1 MANGEF
7 DGDVIA
13 RKGDAA
19 AEARLGDLAGLI
31 TGNPAMRGVLIGG
44 LTGGFVWGVRPE
56 GAPGAGPGKE
66 LRLYD
71 LANRSVAGPDVLRVV
86 WDTARARY
94 VIAPGTNGQQ
104 AELGERDFTRRFL
117 NVYSQEGDF
126 TNGVRERSRSTRIDE
141 FTTPAFNAG
150 EFTAVGGGNGW
161 TVASAN
167 VSAFQY
173 ARAGRR
179 MLFSFR
185 VADTTV
191 VGAPMELNVLLPANV
206 TAAEDAEN
214 TIRILN
220 GGAAGYA
227 HCRVSANRNVL
238 RLFAGAGENVAWTT
252 RAGVLGQISFETTN

>member
-13 RKGDAA
+13 RKADAA
-19 AEARLGDLAGLI
+19 AEARLGDLAGLVP
-31 TGNPAMRGVLIGG
+31 GNPAMNGVLVGG

-94 VIAPGTNGQQ
+94 VIAPGTLGQQ

-126 TNGVRERSRSTRIDE
+126 ANGVRERSRSARIDE

-150 EFTAVGGGNGW
+150 DFTAVGGGSAW
-161 TVASAN
+161 TVAAAN

-173 ARAGRR
+173 SRSGRR
-179 MLFSFR
+179 MFFSFR
-185 VADTTV
+185 VSGTTV
-191 VGAPMELNVLLPANV
+191 AGTPNELNILLPGNV

-214 TIRILN
+214 TIRIVN

-227 HCRVSANRNVL
+227 HCRVIANGNVL
-238 RLFAGAGENVAWTT
+238 KLFAGAGENVPWTA
-252 RAGVLGQISFETTN
+252 RAGALGQISFETTN